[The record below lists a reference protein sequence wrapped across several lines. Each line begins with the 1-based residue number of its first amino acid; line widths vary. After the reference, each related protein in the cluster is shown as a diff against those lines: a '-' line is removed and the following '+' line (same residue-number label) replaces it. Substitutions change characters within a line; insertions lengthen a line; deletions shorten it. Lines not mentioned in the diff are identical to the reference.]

1 MVIKLCK
8 NQNSHMTMNETENG
22 MAVADFA
29 KDKTK
34 KVPCL
39 QLRMTSDL
47 SPGTSLDFSKYNIT
61 KATEYIITV
70 RNEVAKV
77 MFLHLSVCPQGGLP
91 QCRDTTPGS
100 SPRPRADTPPSP
112 LGSRHPPDGC
122 CCGRCASYWNAFS
135 CFYTFLNICAS
146 YTGPNNP

>member
-1 MVIKLCK
+1 
-8 NQNSHMTMNETENG
+8 

-61 KATEYIITV
+61 KATAYIITV

-91 QCRDTTPGS
+91 QCRDTTPGAGTPLGSTPPPRS
-100 SPRPRADTPPSP
+100 SPRPRADTPHPP
-112 LGSRHPPDGC
+112 LGAGTPPQMAAVADGAHPTGMHSRVFT
-122 CCGRCASYWNAFS
+122 RF
-135 CFYTFLNICAS
+135 
-146 YTGPNNP
+146 